1 MNIYTLLN
9 SEHTVIMQSVSA
21 KTGFRMLETLGAIR
35 RNKNVK

>member
-21 KTGFRMLETLGAIR
+21 KTCQDGGF
-35 RNKNVK
+35 VC